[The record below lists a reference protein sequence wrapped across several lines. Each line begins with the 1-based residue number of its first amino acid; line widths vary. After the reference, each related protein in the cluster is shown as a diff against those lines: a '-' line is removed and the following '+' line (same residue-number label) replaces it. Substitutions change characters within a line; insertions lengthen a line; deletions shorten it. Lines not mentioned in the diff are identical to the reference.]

1 MSGRMRIKNGYLVQD
16 FFMNNLSDNIKF
28 CSGPFV
34 NFAINLIEVQ
44 KNKISVLAGK
54 YKIFSK

>member
-1 MSGRMRIKNGYLVQD
+1 
-16 FFMNNLSDNIKF
+16 MNNLSDNIKF

-44 KNKISVLAGK
+44 KHKISVLAGK
-54 YKIFSK
+54 YKILVNKKKNFLVSC

>member
-1 MSGRMRIKNGYLVQD
+1 MQD
-16 FFMNNLSDNIKF
+16 FFLNNLNDKIKF

-34 NFAINLIEVQ
+34 KFAINLIEVQ

-54 YKIFSK
+54 YKILVNRKNNFLVSC